1 MIQIQEAILHFYD
14 AAALSETLSDTPLDL
29 RSGLMVDYLAHHIE
43 RGLKDPAASHAKF
56 SQTSAV
62 RDIRTVFRATIIVG
76 FPQ

>member
-14 AAALSETLSDTPLDL
+14 AAALSETLSDKPLDL

-62 RDIRTVFRATIIVG
+62 PELSLIHI
-76 FPQ
+76 